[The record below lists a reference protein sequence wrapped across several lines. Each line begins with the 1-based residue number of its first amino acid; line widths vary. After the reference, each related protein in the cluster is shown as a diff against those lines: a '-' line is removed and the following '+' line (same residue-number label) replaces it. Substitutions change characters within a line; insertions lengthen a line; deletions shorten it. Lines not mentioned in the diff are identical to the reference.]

1 MFGHAWVW
9 SRGVLT
15 DLGDPLGGGDSEAY
29 AINDEGVIAGTAR
42 VAGTSNYDAVL
53 WRRLGNG
60 SYSVVDLGRNGWPY
74 AFAQAINN
82 AGDVAF
88 SADDGG
94 MLGSGNRRAWLMRAG
109 MSGFMSMGNS
119 LVPALSGD
127 YGDSY
132 GWGMN
137 SIGTVVG
144 SSLTSNLL
152 WHVGWRYNGSYREN
166 IHTLYSLTNDYPG
179 IFVDGSGAYCI
190 NDYGD
195 LGGEYVTQDM
205 GEIGSFLLSGTNAHR
220 LPDRLTA
227 SVNGSDYYES
237 VSGINNLGDVLLG
250 GWNGTMALYM
260 SPNPSGP
267 EMVAGG
273 GPDYNSHVLLALND
287 LIPGSIG
294 RFTTRLGGGDGYQSL
309 SDSRAFAGVGMLT
322 NGDYHGYLATPI
334 PRPGNH
340 APVAAS
346 IQATNYSSTLVFPIS
361 ALLAKA
367 TDADSDTLA
376 LLTTTQPAS
385 GAATVRRDGGNL
397 IYQANNPTPPASDSF
412 SCIIM
417 DYHGGMATGAVQVV
431 IFPSGPN
438 PQLDRIVLLGS
449 PGSSQLI
456 RFHGTPGQTWRIQA
470 SDDFGSGSWTTIA
483 TVIAGPDGLIDA
495 NDAPGVGHSSRFY
508 RAVTP

>member
-1 MFGHAWVW
+1 
-9 SRGVLT
+9 
-15 DLGDPLGGGDSEAY
+15 
-29 AINDEGVIAGTAR
+29 
-42 VAGTSNYDAVL
+42 
-53 WRRLGNG
+53 
-60 SYSVVDLGRNGWPY
+60 
-74 AFAQAINN
+74 
-82 AGDVAF
+82 
-88 SADDGG
+88 
-94 MLGSGNRRAWLMRAG
+94 
-109 MSGFMSMGNS
+109 
-119 LVPALSGD
+119 
-127 YGDSY
+127 
-132 GWGMN
+132 
-137 SIGTVVG
+137 
-144 SSLTSNLL
+144 
-152 WHVGWRYNGSYREN
+152 
-166 IHTLYSLTNDYPG
+166 
-179 IFVDGSGAYCI
+179 
-190 NDYGD
+190 
-195 LGGEYVTQDM
+195 
-205 GEIGSFLLSGTNAHR
+205 
-220 LPDRLTA
+220 
-227 SVNGSDYYES
+227 
-237 VSGINNLGDVLLG
+237 
-250 GWNGTMALYM
+250 MALYM
-260 SPNPSGP
+260 GPNPSGP

-385 GAATVRRDGGNL
+385 GAATVRRDADNL
-397 IYQANNPTPPASDSF
+397 IYQANTTTPPASDSF

-431 IFPSGPN
+431 SFPSGPN

-456 RFHGTPGQTWRIQA
+456 RFVGIPGQTWRIQA
-470 SDDFGSGSWTTIA
+470 SDDLGGGNWTTIA
-483 TVIAGPDGLIDA
+483 TVIAGPDGVIDA
-495 NDAPGVGHSSRFY
+495 NDALGVGHPNRLY
-508 RAVTP
+508 RAVMP